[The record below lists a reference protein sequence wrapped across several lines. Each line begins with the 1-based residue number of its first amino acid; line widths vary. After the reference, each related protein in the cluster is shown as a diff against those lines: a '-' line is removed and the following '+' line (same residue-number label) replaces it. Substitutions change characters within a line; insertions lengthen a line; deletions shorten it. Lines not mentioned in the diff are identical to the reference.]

1 MIRPAPR
8 GPAALALARRRGSGG
23 PRIALF
29 HAQQSWRDSILSGKH
44 DFFVKL
50 GALLRARGFDPVVIG
65 AGRPAAQVLRRCC
78 ALEVFVGDMPGGGA
92 RSLHALPSPVW
103 GFWYLDPLGVHAHA
117 SLTLRDFCA
126 DMIDPDRAAWFFNGV
141 TGHMLRENVSKLRQA
156 PRGAPLPPARAVVF
170 LQDIDRFR
178 IRQHYL
184 TTEEMLTTTL
194 TALARQQVY
203 VKPHPDQSPGSL
215 ARVRAILSA
224 HPAARISTASL
235 HDLIA
240 ASDMVVTQNSAAGF
254 EALMQRKPVITCARA
269 AYHHATCVAK
279 TPQDLIR
286 ALTDAPARMA
296 GFPFDKYLTWFLA
309 DACLEPAKP
318 DFEDRAWAI
327 IADRL
332 FLHSA

>member
-8 GPAALALARRRGSGG
+8 GPAARMLARRDGVVL
-23 PRIALF
+23 I

-50 GALLRARGFDPVVIG
+50 GAMLRARGFDPVVIG
-65 AGRPAAQVLRRCC
+65 ADRPAARTLRGRC
-78 ALEVFVGDMPGGGA
+78 ALDLIVGDQPGTGP
-92 RSLHALPSPVW
+92 RCLHALPSPVW
-103 GFWYLDPLGVHAHA
+103 GFWYLDPLGVHAHS
-117 SLTLRDFCA
+117 SLVWRDFCPGSVDA
-126 DMIDPDRAAWFFNGV
+126 DRARWFFDGV
-141 TGHMLRENVSKLRQA
+141 AGHMLRENISKFPQA

-184 TTEEMLTTTL
+184 NTDDMLTTTL
-194 TALARQQVY
+194 TALAGQRVY
-203 VKPHPDQSPGSL
+203 VKPHPDQSPDSL
-215 ARVRAILSA
+215 ARVRAILSD
-224 HPAARISTASL
+224 HPAAQISTASL

-240 ASDMVVTQNSAAGF
+240 ASAMVVTQNSAAGF

-279 TPQDLIR
+279 TPHSLTI
-286 ALTDAPARMA
+286 ALADAPARMA

-318 DFEDRAWAI
+318 DFDARAWAI

-332 FLHSA
+332 FLTGP